1 MSDKGFH
8 SENLTALM
16 DANKE
21 YSEAFDK
28 SDLTPPPTKHFAI
41 LTCMDARM
49 DPAKFAGLEE
59 GDAHVIR
66 NAGGRATDDAI
77 RSLIISHKF
86 LGTLEW
92 YVIQHTGCGMAMVTD
107 NKIAELLEDD
117 LETAV
122 HNGETW
128 FNPERQSSENT
139 KPGSAAG
146 KSIEWHSFTD
156 LHQSVLTDVEKIKNH
171 PLVPSHIKVHGF
183 IFDVKT
189 GKISQ
194 VTP

>member
-1 MSDKGFH
+1 MSDNNS
-8 SENLTALM
+8 SENLSALM
-16 DANKE
+16 DANKS
-21 YSEAFDK
+21 YSATFDK
-28 SDLTPPPTKHFAI
+28 ADLTSPPAKHFAI

-59 GDAHVIR
+59 GDAHVSR
-66 NAGGRATDDAI
+66 NAGGRASDDAI

-92 YVIQHTGCGMAMVTD
+92 YVIQHTGCGMATVTD
-107 NKIAELLEDD
+107 DKIAELLEED

-122 HNGETW
+122 HDGEKW
-128 FNPERQSSENT
+128 LNPVRQSSENT
-139 KPGSAAG
+139 KPGSDAG
-146 KSIEWHSFTD
+146 KSIHWHSFTD

-171 PLVPSHIKVHGF
+171 PLVPSHIQVHGF

-189 GKISQ
+189 GKLTP
-194 VTP
+194 VTE

>member
-1 MSDKGFH
+1 MTDK
-8 SENLTALM
+8 
-16 DANKE
+16 
-21 YSEAFDK
+21 
-28 SDLTPPPTKHFAI
+28 TPPNNLHEILEANTAYTENFATGDLPAPPARHFAI

-49 DPAKFAGLEE
+49 DPAKFAGLSE

-77 RSLIISHKF
+77 RSLIVSHKF

-92 YVIQHTGCGMAMVTD
+92 YVIHHTGCGMVTVTD
-107 NKIAELLEDD
+107 EKIAELLEED

-122 HNGETW
+122 HDGEQW
-128 FNPERQSSENT
+128 VNPQRQSSENT

-156 LHQSVLTDVEKIKNH
+156 PHRSVLTDVNKIKH
-171 PLVPSHIKVHGF
+171 HELVPSHIQVRGF
-183 IFDVKT
+183 IFDVET
-189 GKISQ
+189 GKLLP
-194 VTP
+194 VTGE

>member
-1 MSDKGFH
+1 MSDNNLP
-8 SENLTALM
+8 SENLSALL
-16 DANKE
+16 DANRD
-21 YSEAFDK
+21 YSETFDK
-28 SDLTPPPTKHFAI
+28 SGLASPPAKRFAI

-66 NAGGRATDDAI
+66 NAGGRASDDAI

-92 YVIQHTGCGMAMVTD
+92 YVIQHTGCGMATVTD
-107 NKIAELLEDD
+107 SKIAELLEED

-122 HNGETW
+122 HDGEKW
-128 FNPERQSSENT
+128 LNPERQSSQNT
-139 KPGSAAG
+139 KPGSSAG

-171 PLVPSHIKVHGF
+171 PLVPSHIQVSGF

-189 GKISQ
+189 AKLTL
-194 VTP
+194 VTE

>member
-8 SENLTALM
+8 SENLTALL

-28 SDLTPPPTKHFAI
+28 SDLTSPPAKHFAI

-92 YVIQHTGCGMAMVTD
+92 YVIQHTGCGMATVTD
-107 NKIAELLEDD
+107 HKIAELLEED

-122 HNGETW
+122 HDGECW
-128 FNPERQSSENT
+128 SNPVRESSENT
-139 KPGSAAG
+139 KSGSDAG

-156 LHQSVLTDVEKIKNH
+156 LHQSVLTDVEKIKIH

>member
-1 MSDKGFH
+1 MSDNSVH

-16 DANKE
+16 NANKD
-21 YSEAFDK
+21 YSDSFNK
-28 SDLTPPPTKHFAI
+28 SELKSPPAKHFAI

-77 RSLIISHKF
+77 RSLVISHKF

-92 YVIQHTGCGMAMVTD
+92 YVIQHTGCGMATVTD
-107 NKIAELLEDD
+107 NKIAELLEED

-122 HNGETW
+122 HDGEKW
-128 FNPERQSSENT
+128 LNPERQNSDNT
-139 KPGSAAG
+139 KPGSAVG
-146 KSIEWHSFTD
+146 KSIQWHSFSD
-156 LHQSVLTDVEKIKNH
+156 LHQSVLTDVETIKNH
-171 PLVPSHIKVHGF
+171 PLVPSHIKVYGF

-189 GKISQ
+189 GGLKS
-194 VTP
+194 VTK

>member
-28 SDLTPPPTKHFAI
+28 SDLTSPPAKHFAI

-92 YVIQHTGCGMAMVTD
+92 YVIQHTGCGMATVTD

-122 HNGETW
+122 HDGECW
-128 FNPERQSSENT
+128 SNPVRVSSENT
-139 KPGSAAG
+139 KPGSDAG

>member
-1 MSDKGFH
+1 MSDSNLP
-8 SENLTALM
+8 SENLSALM
-16 DANKE
+16 EANKD
-21 YSEAFDK
+21 YSEIFDK
-28 SDLTPPPTKHFAI
+28 SGLASPPAKRFAI

-92 YVIQHTGCGMAMVTD
+92 YVIQHTGCGMATVTD
-107 NKIAELLEDD
+107 NKIAELLEED

-122 HNGETW
+122 HDGEQW
-128 FNPERQSSENT
+128 VNPERQSSENT
-139 KPGSAAG
+139 KAGSAAG
-146 KSIEWHSFTD
+146 KSIEWHSFSD

-171 PLVPSHIKVHGF
+171 ELVPSHIRVHGF

-189 GKISQ
+189 GKLSP
-194 VTP
+194 VTE